1 MKYFCKNCGS
11 YIGEIKNEHEY
22 SFTGKKVFVSNSI
35 AVTKCKDCK
44 CETTINLKI
53 NSCIWYNKEKWIRE
67 GAATLRS
74 QKWAIF

>member
-53 NSCIWYNKEKWIRE
+53 NSCI
-67 GAATLRS
+67 
-74 QKWAIF
+74 